1 MLTRNYDT
9 EFRNYLAGNIA
20 TEPSVLTSENLRISY
35 GASLNLIKTISDEV
49 IYYPVNYKI
58 LFGAM
63 AEPAMQARFKVVK
76 NSSKAIND
84 NDLKVRIVNAI
95 NAFFEVDNWDFGDRF
110 YLGELITYITNE
122 VAPDISNLV
131 IVPNQSTQ
139 VFGSLFEIQ
148 SRPDEIFV
156 SGARVDDVEIVT
168 AITASEIR
176 APLEGIVNSTTL

>member
-1 MLTRNYDT
+1 MSTTIPLRLIVR
-9 EFRNYLAGNIA
+9 F
-20 TEPSVLTSENLRISY
+20 ENRETFIRIY
-35 GASLNLIKTISDEV
+35 VPQTHTI
-49 IYYPVNYKI
+49 
-58 LFGAM
+58 
-63 AEPAMQARFKVVK
+63 
-76 NSSKAIND
+76 
-84 NDLKVRIVNAI
+84 
-95 NAFFEVDNWDFGDRF
+95 
-110 YLGELITYITNE
+110 GELITYITNE